1 MAFPNYTDI
10 AASTI
15 EKRGSEF
22 RDNVTANDAILAQ
35 MKMDDRI
42 EEIDGGSLI
51 LEELS
56 FQPNGNATWYSGAD
70 TLSMAQQDVLTA
82 AQYNIKQ
89 AACPVTFTGLDT
101 LQNAGEEQ
109 IINIVTAR
117 VDVGKAS
124 MYNLISQGMYSDGTL
139 GGGKSING
147 LGIAVVANPTTGVYG
162 NIDPAQWPFWQ
173 NKTGGPGGGST
184 TATNV
189 QAAFNTLYAKCS
201 RGKDVVNLIL
211 CDNNLFGAFEA
222 SLQAIQRITE
232 PKLATLGFQG
242 YRYKG
247 ADVIL
252 DGGIGGYVPTW
263 TGYFLDTKFLKYRP
277 HTKRNFTTLS
287 PETRN
292 AWNQDMGATILVW
305 AGNMTCS
312 GRMFQGYFA
321 G

>member
-1 MAFPNYTDI
+1 MYGA
-10 AASTI
+10 
-15 EKRGSEF
+15 
-22 RDNVTANDAILAQ
+22 VLAPLP
-35 MKMDDRI
+35 DRVI
-42 EEIDGGSLI
+42 RRKHW
-51 LEELS
+51 S
-56 FQPNGNATWYSGAD
+56 FVQ
-70 TLSMAQQDVLTA
+70 
-82 AQYNIKQ
+82 
-89 AACPVTFTGLDT
+89 
-101 LQNAGEEQ
+101 
-109 IINIVTAR
+109 AR
-117 VDVGKAS
+117 VRIPHRRDV
-124 MYNLISQGMYSDGTL
+124 T
-139 GGGKSING
+139 
-147 LGIAVVANPTTGVYG
+147 
-162 NIDPAQWPFWQ
+162 
-173 NKTGGPGGGST
+173 
-184 TATNV
+184 
-189 QAAFNTLYAKCS
+189 
-201 RGKDVVNLIL
+201 
-211 CDNNLFGAFEA
+211 GAFEA

-305 AGNMTCS
+305 AGNVTCS